1 MMTMETAVLGGG
13 CFWCLEAAFQGLKGL
28 KSVTPGYA
36 GGVVD
41 NPTYEQ
47 VCSGQTGHA
56 EVIRLEWDPA
66 VLSFET
72 LLRLFFVVHDPTTLN
87 RQGNDIGTQ
96 YRSVI
101 FYQTAEQ
108 ERTARAVMDE
118 ITRDNLWG
126 RPPVTAIVP
135 AAPFW
140 PAEEKHHNYYARNP
154 QAGYCQVVIAP
165 KVAKARTVFGSLF
178 R

>member
-1 MMTMETAVLGGG
+1 M
-13 CFWCLEAAFQGLKGL
+13 
-28 KSVTPGYA
+28 
-36 GGVVD
+36 
-41 NPTYEQ
+41 
-47 VCSGQTGHA
+47 
-56 EVIRLEWDPA
+56 
-66 VLSFET
+66 LSFET

-87 RQGNDIGTQ
+87 RQGNDVGTQ
-96 YRSVI
+96 YRSAI

-108 ERTARAVMDE
+108 QQTARAVMDE

-126 RPPVTAIVP
+126 RPPVTEVVP
-135 AAPFW
+135 AVTFW

>member
-1 MMTMETAVLGGG
+1 MMETAVLGGG
-13 CFWCLEAAFQGLKGL
+13 CFWCLEASFQGLKGL

-36 GGVVD
+36 GGTVD
-41 NPTYEQ
+41 HPTYEQ

-87 RQGNDIGTQ
+87 RQGNDVGTQ

-108 ERTARAVMDE
+108 QQTARAVMDE

-126 RPPVTAIVP
+126 RPPITEVVP
-135 AAPFW
+135 AVTFW